1 MPDHYESIFELPCSN
16 VDAPLLVTVREY
28 RRLTPLYRV
37 QMSTS
42 HYSSPCMSIDF
53 LYFYTVRK
61 CWRATFHYRGWV
73 YRLPTPLYRAQI
85 SMLHSS
91 LPPVSI
97 DAPHFPTVR
106 KCRRPTPRYL
116 AWVSTPHNSISRTNI
131 EAKHFV
137 TVRREYWSNL
147 LPHLVSL
154 LLRKWGGKE
163 AVIWSFGPVDE
174 SLLIR
179 SSGVYLH
186 VVLDSFEVILKTCRF
201 VHRRPKL
208 LTILEI

>member
-1 MPDHYESIFELPCSN
+1 MCKCRRPTIRHRAWVSTFYTSIPCAN
-16 VDAPLLVTVREY
+16 VDVLLFITVGE
-28 RRLTPLYRV
+28 
-37 QMSTS
+37 
-42 HYSSPCMSIDF
+42 
-53 LYFYTVRK
+53 
-61 CWRATFHYRGWV
+61 

-97 DAPHFPTVR
+97 DAPHFSTVR

-154 LLRKWGGKE
+154 LFKKMRRKGSGYLLFWPSAWELAHSKQWCISTCCFGFF
-163 AVIWSFGPVDE
+163 WSNIENVPFRTQETKIIDNTWN
-174 SLLIR
+174 ITN
-179 SSGVYLH
+179 
-186 VVLDSFEVILKTCRF
+186 F
-201 VHRRPKL
+201 
-208 LTILEI
+208 